1 MELFATGFNA
11 WRQLQ
16 FDNEQNTSSEPH
28 DLESFQSILKDE
40 FIGRPCSLLSCTSV
54 KTASGIRNA
63 GFVEEIPET
72 LREKLLSCTAAIAW
86 NGTIAGKLLLYCGIY
101 VLHVTYNYVQ
111 EYDGYDDSIYQYSST
126 GARERQGFSG
136 MGKIIQLVAYETGF
150 VALADDGHV
159 WTWGDERYS
168 ACLGRPVTHSSP
180 AERPG
185 FVEELED
192 LPTGK
197 ITKISAAGYLTLALT
212 EGSDLYAWGGR
223 PGREALLED
232 ISSSPMPVVVEES
245 DIVDCGVGESH
256 VIVLT
261 SEGHVY
267 VIGDNGNGQLGLP
280 DSEASSWTKVPL
292 HLEAGQVACGVE
304 AGRSTS
310 FVLAKYRIP

>member
-16 FDNEQNTSSEPH
+16 FNNEQNTSSEPH
-28 DLESFQSILKDE
+28 DLESFQSILKDN
-40 FIGRPCSLLSCTSV
+40 FIGRPCSLLSCTFVRTS
-54 KTASGIRNA
+54 SGIRNA
-63 GFVEEIPET
+63 GFVEDIPKT
-72 LREKLLSCTAAIAW
+72 LKEKLLSSTAAIAW
-86 NGTIAGKLLLYCGIY
+86 NGTIA
-101 VLHVTYNYVQ
+101 
-111 EYDGYDDSIYQYSST
+111 EYDGRDTIYQYSSIGT
-126 GARERQGFSG
+126 RERQEFPD
-136 MGKIIQLVAYETGF
+136 MGNIVQLVAYETGF
-150 VALADDGHV
+150 VALSDDGHV

-185 FVEELED
+185 LVEELED

-197 ITKISAAGYLTLALT
+197 IKKISAAGYLILALT
-212 EGSDLYAWGGR
+212 EGYDLYAWGGR
-223 PGREALLED
+223 PGQNALLDD
-232 ISSSPMPVVVEES
+232 ISSSPIPVVVEES

-256 VIVLT
+256 IIVLS

-292 HLEAGQVACGVE
+292 HLEVGQVVCGVE

-310 FVLAKYRIP
+310 FILAKYRIP